1 MVSLFILAEINKV
14 APISITETVSG
25 FSRYQ
30 TTVLSL
36 PVSQRLLCDE
46 IAKFV
51 FKSFWPGR
59 FPVTSVS
66 LIGHADV
73 DLQKGHQFE
82 QEKSE
87 ERAQEVEKY
96 LKTKIGDLAANFKAP
111 PDSPT
116 PADISW
122 AHNGVGATQPAPQN
136 LKKNPNTLSEP
147 ERALNRRVE
156 VVLTAKMPQ
165 QPTQPWTFDPVD
177 AQKKLQQTID
187 DFWNR
192 RLHILPGPGPNPPG
206 PPPPPPPQV
215 PPWIWKDLK
224 PLNQEAEWQKWRKA
238 VKDWAEQNH
247 IDLDPIM
254 DTFKDILQ
262 LPDGSPGP
270 IDADFEKELRRRR
283 VLTEGKPD
291 DDD

>member
-1 MVSLFILAEINKV
+1 MISLFIFAQMNKV

-25 FSRYQ
+25 FSRYE
-30 TTVLSL
+30 TTVPSL
-36 PVSQRLLCDE
+36 PPSQRLLCDE
-46 IAKFV
+46 IATFV
-51 FKSFWPGR
+51 FKSFWPGH
-59 FPVTSVS
+59 FPITSVS

-73 DLQKGHQFE
+73 DLRKGHDFE

-96 LKTKIGDLAANFKAP
+96 LKTKVDDLAKSFKAAP
-111 PDSPT
+111 NSPT

-122 AHNGVGATQPAPQN
+122 THGGVGATQPAPQN
-136 LKKNPNTLSEP
+136 LKKDPNRLSEP

-165 QPTQPWTFDPVD
+165 QPTQPWTFDPTD
-177 AQKKLQQTID
+177 APNKLQQIVD
-187 DFWNR
+187 DVWNR
-192 RLHILPGPGPNPPG
+192 RHPIPPGPQPN
-206 PPPPPPPQV
+206 PPPPPPKV
-215 PPWIWKDLK
+215 PPWMWKDLK
-224 PLNQEAEWQKWRKA
+224 PLDKEAEWQKWRKDF
-238 VKDWAEQNH
+238 KDWAEQNH
-247 IDLDPIM
+247 IDPNPILD
-254 DTFKDILQ
+254 TLKNILQ